1 MTEVAAQATH
11 RTDFYDLGSE
21 RSVASTRTW
30 TYNFLDGDWTLTH
43 NQVVSVSDEIIRK
56 GNQEALHQQRDVH
69 EEQKQQQ
76 KRDHQR
82 NLCAEASF
90 LACQLSPPLNAEF
103 GPDYNTPAEKDEFQ
117 KVQIEQLAK
126 PAEEMME
133 FKRNLYIQEAGEEL
147 R

>member
-1 MTEVAAQATH
+1 MT
-11 RTDFYDLGSE
+11 R
-21 RSVASTRTW
+21 
-30 TYNFLDGDWTLTH
+30 

-56 GNQEALHQQRDVH
+56 RNQEALHQQRDIH
-69 EEQKQQQ
+69 EEQIQQQ

-82 NLCAEASF
+82 NLRVEASF
-90 LACQLSPPLNAEF
+90 LASQLFSAVNAEF
-103 GPDYNTPAEKDEFQ
+103 GADYDASAERDELH

-126 PAEEMME
+126 QAEEMME